1 MLQLIIISASIT
13 LTKKPGSIISISYLE
28 ETYNDTNVSFCR
40 RKNAK
45 FQRTQVTFSDKNM

>member
-13 LTKKPGSIISISYLE
+13 LTEKPGSIISISYLE

-45 FQRTQVTFSDKNM
+45 FQRSQVTFSDKNM